1 MRIFL
6 LTLHLHFNGPTLFCV
21 CVMGFRLVFLV
32 QGDLISELT
41 VSKDTEVNR
50 VAQAQALYCATVI
63 TQQDAEDLVTKV
75 VQSIVSEQGLDTNV
89 EMSFLAMEQYVS
101 KRA

>member
-1 MRIFL
+1 
-6 LTLHLHFNGPTLFCV
+6 
-21 CVMGFRLVFLV
+21 MGFRLVFLA
-32 QGDLISELT
+32 QDDLFSELT

-63 TQQDAEDLVTKV
+63 TQKDAEDLVTNI
-75 VQSIVSEQGLDTNV
+75 VQSIFSEQGLDTNV